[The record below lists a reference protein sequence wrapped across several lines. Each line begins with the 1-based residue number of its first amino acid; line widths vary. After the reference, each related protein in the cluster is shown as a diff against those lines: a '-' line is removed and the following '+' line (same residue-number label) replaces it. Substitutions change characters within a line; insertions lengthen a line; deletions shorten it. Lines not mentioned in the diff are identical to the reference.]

1 MKWNIRCLGKKGAKI
16 MRLCGILG
24 QGVAFCEDG
33 HTMQKVNAEQE
44 RIMSSLIDPVR
55 SDFDHQHGKI

>member
-1 MKWNIRCLGKKGAKI
+1 

-24 QGVAFCEDG
+24 QDVAFCEDG
-33 HTMQKVNAEQE
+33 HTVQKVNAGQE